1 MRDRK
6 VATRY
11 AGALL
16 ASAKAEGV
24 LEGVADSYAA
34 VIEVM
39 AGHAQLTIFMDSPQ
53 VATQEKKDLIKTVFG
68 EKIEPVLLH
77 FFYLLIDKNRIE
89 NFRDIGEEFAAQVE
103 DEMGVMRA
111 QVVTAVTLADDL
123 AADLEAKLAAFT
135 GKKVILEKKVDPAVI
150 GGVCVML
157 KDKILDGTVRT
168 NLDLLRKKL
177 EQAPI
182 R

>member
-1 MRDRK
+1 
-6 VATRY
+6 
-11 AGALL
+11 
-16 ASAKAEGV
+16 
-24 LEGVADSYAA
+24 
-34 VIEVM
+34 
-39 AGHAQLTIFMDSPQ
+39 
-53 VATQEKKDLIKTVFG
+53 VATQEKKDLIKAVFAG
-68 EKIEPVLLH
+68 KIEPVLLN

-89 NFRDIGEEFAAQVE
+89 NFRDIGEEFAAMVE
-103 DEMGVMRA
+103 DEMGVIRA
-111 QVVTAVTLADDL
+111 RVVTAVALADDL
-123 AADLEAKLAAFT
+123 ADSLRAKLAQAT

-150 GGVCVML
+150 GGVCVTL